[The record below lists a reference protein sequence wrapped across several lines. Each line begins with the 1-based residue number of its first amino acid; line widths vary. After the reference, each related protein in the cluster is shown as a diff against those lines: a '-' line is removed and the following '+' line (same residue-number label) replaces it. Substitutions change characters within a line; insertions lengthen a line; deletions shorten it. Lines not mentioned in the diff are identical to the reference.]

1 MSFAIYKP
9 DEGMRSDGQR
19 LSVRIC
25 RRPEYSAHAG
35 WQNEPAKQH
44 RQCLLVSIRVVAS
57 LNINMPTISAHPV
70 SYIKGEHATRRAR
83 LRA

>member
-44 RQCLLVSIRVVAS
+44 RQCLLANTQPGVHACAHEWKQGVCTCGAVLGPVGAVLGPVA
-57 LNINMPTISAHPV
+57 
-70 SYIKGEHATRRAR
+70 
-83 LRA
+83 